1 VPRGTLVPGPLL
13 SAFMYGTF
21 TLSGRPFQCR
31 SITLLTGSCRALN
44 PADRSQRFGL
54 LRFRSPLLAESFLFL
69 RILRCFSSPGSLPE
83 TMCSSQGTGLLASG
97 FPHSDISGSSPAHGF
112 PLLFAVCHVLLRL
125 LTPRH
130 PPFAFCRLACHAETA
145 LVLGCSIRNLS
156 RIESSFASSHPALNR
171 MDFLFIISDKQTTRF
186 LLFCC

>member
-13 SAFMYGTF
+13 STFMYGTF

-31 SITLLTGSCRALN
+31 SITLLAGFCRALN
-44 PADRSQRFGL
+44 PTDRSRWFGL

-69 RILRCFSSPGSLPE
+69 RILRCFSSPGSLLQA
-83 TMCSSQGTGLLASG
+83 MYSLAGAGLFASG

-130 PPFAFCRLACHAETA
+130 PPFAFFGLACHAETA
-145 LVLGCSIRNLS
+145 LDL
-156 RIESSFASSHPALNR
+156 AP
-171 MDFLFIISDKQTTRF
+171 TRF
-186 LLFCC
+186 AFV